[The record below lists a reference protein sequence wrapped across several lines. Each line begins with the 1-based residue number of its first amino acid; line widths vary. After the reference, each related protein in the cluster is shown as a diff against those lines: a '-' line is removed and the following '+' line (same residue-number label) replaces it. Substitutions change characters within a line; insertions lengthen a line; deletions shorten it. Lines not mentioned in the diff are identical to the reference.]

1 MPERTLIAK
10 ALERDS
16 SKPATP
22 MAVSCEPWP
31 LDHSTHRPEK
41 LGVSGC
47 ACWERGRFSVILPTL
62 RRPCPYP
69 ASLTKFCPWNPS
81 VKEAGQEEPEGEP
94 HRGEEGNRERRQ

>member
-10 ALERDS
+10 ASERDS

-47 ACWERGRFSVILPTL
+47 AWERGRFSVVLPTL
-62 RRPCPYP
+62 RPPCPYP

-81 VKEAGQEEPEGEP
+81 VKEVGQEEPEGEP
-94 HRGEEGNRERRQ
+94 HRGEEGNRERR